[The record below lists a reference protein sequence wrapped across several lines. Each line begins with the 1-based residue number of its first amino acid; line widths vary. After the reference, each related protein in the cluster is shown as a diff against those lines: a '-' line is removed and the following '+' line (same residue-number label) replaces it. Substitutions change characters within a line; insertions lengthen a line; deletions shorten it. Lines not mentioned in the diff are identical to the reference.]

1 VSTSLPSTVEAAE
14 SPELTI
20 LYALHATVSAA
31 ERALLA
37 AHPELEEVDLSA
49 ELLPIS
55 PMACTADL
63 LLLHLVGVVGAIN
76 RYTAQL
82 RRASAIGHNGGE
94 F

>member
-1 VSTSLPSTVEAAE
+1 MSTPLPSTLETAE
-14 SPELTI
+14 SPELVI

-49 ELLPIS
+49 ELVPIT
-55 PMACTADL
+55 PMACAADL
-63 LLLHLVGVVGAIN
+63 LLLHLRCIVGAIN

-82 RRASAIGHNGGE
+82 RRGSAIGTSGGE

>member
-1 VSTSLPSTVEAAE
+1 MTSLPSTVETAE
-14 SPELTI
+14 SPELAV

-37 AHPELEEVDLSA
+37 AHPELEEVDQSA
-49 ELLPIS
+49 ELLPIT
-55 PMACTADL
+55 PMACAADL

-82 RRASAIGHNGGE
+82 RRGSAIGMSGAE